1 MSKTKR
7 FITASLFGFFF
18 SVATLEIDIFDYD
31 NTFLDT
37 YDSYVKI
44 DCKTTQRVLTID
56 FDRFASPEI
65 ILPTYCDSD
74 AVEVSYPEE
83 PRSSNYFYRPKLF
96 LIKSSFLI

>member
-1 MSKTKR
+1 MSKNKR
-7 FITASLFGFFF
+7 LVIASLFGFFF

-44 DCKTTQRVLTID
+44 DCKATNRILTVD

-65 ILPTYCDSD
+65 ILQAYCDLGVID
-74 AVEVSYPEE
+74 VTYPEE

-96 LIKSSFLI
+96 LINSSLLI